1 MTERLVTL
9 TAIALVALGLLT
21 ASRWLTRR
29 LTPLARTHCKCGR
42 YEVDEDIPAMYSRGI
57 RHTHDECTPT
67 NNPPHPNG

>member
-29 LTPLARTHCKCGR
+29 LTPLAPTSCKCGR
-42 YEVDEDIPAMYSRGI
+42 YDLDEDIPAIHCQGT
-57 RHTHDECTPT
+57 RHTHDECTPSDRQG
-67 NNPPHPNG
+67 NEP